1 LFSNHRK
8 LDHKENIRMKKYLFA
23 VLVFAQTSV
32 FAAAVCDQQILKAP
46 QKDFEYVSFGHAAP
60 QQSVQNRRAAGI
72 TAASIQ
78 HAQFIQ
84 KAFGIQAT
92 PFYTNAH
99 LNQIAGKLLGHPID
113 IYMKDETIH
122 PTGSFKD
129 RMPIRF
135 YNTVLTTADQ
145 LKKSQDRTK
154 HVSLKVVAVST
165 GNQGR
170 AGAYASNR
178 ANAWLKQ
185 QGLQNKFDISAE
197 ITMSADALSHKK
209 AAIASL
215 GARIRD
221 HYPDAPSRTIPSYD
235 AAEDL
240 VQKDAKADP
249 EHVLLVPHADENSI
263 TGYAVIANEM
273 IDQAGRQHIDLA
285 HGKPGEILMLV
296 PLGSGGILSGTEEI
310 SARFP
315 NVYSMGVTAAPADI
329 TYRSLR
335 SCKMIRTAEPYAGK
349 LIVDGV
355 MATPEAY
362 SLERIREVAKGV
374 ALVNQE
380 DAVYAT
386 ALLKK
391 NGIVVEPTSALPFAA
406 LLLGSGDDFKHVQH
420 ALIVL
425 TGKNISAEM
434 EQKIAG
440 LAEMDEGK
448 LLDYFVRRRSE
459 ILGGIIWS
467 FEKSRDNA

>member
-1 LFSNHRK
+1 
-8 LDHKENIRMKKYLFA
+8 MKKSLIAF
-23 VLVFAQTSV
+23 LVFAQTSV
-32 FAAAVCDQQILKAP
+32 FAADVCDQQILKAP

-60 QQSVQNRRAAGI
+60 QQSIQRRRAAGI
-72 TAASIQ
+72 TAASIR
-78 HAQFIQ
+78 HAQYLQ
-84 KAFGIQAT
+84 NAFGIQAT

-99 LNQIAGKLLGHPID
+99 LNQIAGKLLGHPVD
-113 IYMKDETIH
+113 IYMKDETVH

-135 YNTVLTTADQ
+135 YNAVLTTAEQ
-145 LKKSQDRTK
+145 LKKSGTTDK
-154 HVSLKVVAVST
+154 HVRLKIVAVST

-170 AGAYASNR
+170 AVAYAANQ
-178 ANAWLKQ
+178 ANAYVKQ
-185 QGLQNKFDISAE
+185 QGLQNNFNISAE
-197 ITMSADALSHKK
+197 ITMSADALPHKK

-215 GARIRD
+215 GAHIRD
-221 HYPDAPSRTIPSYD
+221 HYPDAPSRVIPSYE

-240 VQKDAKADP
+240 VKKDAKADP
-249 EHVLLVPHADENSI
+249 QHVLLVPHADVNSI
-263 TGYAVIANEM
+263 TGYGVIANEM
-273 IDQAGRQHIDLA
+273 IDQSERVQIDLA
-285 HGKPGEILMLV
+285 KSKPGTVLMLV

-315 NVYSMGVTAAPADI
+315 NVYSMGVTAAPADM

-391 NGIVVEPTSALPFAA
+391 NGIVVEPTSALPLAA
-406 LLLGSGDDFKHVQH
+406 LLLGSGDDFKRVRY

-434 EQKIAG
+434 ERKITG
-440 LAEMDEGK
+440 LAAMDEGK
-448 LLDYFVRRRSE
+448 LLDYFVRRRAE
-459 ILGGIIWS
+459 IWG
-467 FEKSRDNA
+467 A